1 MEQELTI
8 YHNSRCSKSRQTLEL
23 LQSKGYEPLIV
34 EYLKT
39 PLNLE
44 ELKRLRVH
52 FELKDFVRSDEQLFK
67 ELNLSFDREEELL
80 KAMVKEPLL
89 MLRPIVTLNGRA
101 RIGRPPERVL
111 ELFNY

>member
-1 MEQELTI
+1 MEQQLTI

-44 ELKRLRVH
+44 ELKCLRAH

-67 ELNLSFDREEELL
+67 QLNLSFDREEELL
-80 KAMVKEPLL
+80 KVMVKEPLL
-89 MLRPIVTLNGRA
+89 LQRPIVTLNGRA
-101 RIGRPPERVL
+101 RIGRPPEKVL
-111 ELFNY
+111 ELFKY